1 VPTQG
6 DIAVDRV
13 LREFPLF
20 ADLAPGHLGELLGG
34 ARSTSFLRGQA
45 IYRAGDPARWLHVL
59 LSGQVKLALSCD
71 QGNEKIIDVVE
82 AGQCFGEAELFSPH
96 PCRADAVAVRPSQV
110 LGIAREDLCRVMTMD
125 GRVAMRL
132 MKALAQRQL
141 EMEAELATTDF
152 RSASRRLLDFLVSQA
167 GPGRDRGGE
176 TLVTLSVSKQLL
188 AARFN
193 MQPETLS
200 RKLRN
205 LARDG
210 LISVDGCHIRLKNT
224 MIDRYLS
231 GEVPRRRSCSNVR
244 CACP

>member
-1 VPTQG
+1 VSTRG
-6 DIAVDRV
+6 DIAIKRA
-13 LREFPLF
+13 LKEFPLF
-20 ADLAPGHLGELLGG
+20 ADLAPGHLGELVAG

-45 IYRAGDPARWLHVL
+45 IYRAGDSVRWLHVL

-82 AGQCFGEAELFSPH
+82 AGRCFGEAELFSPH

-110 LGIAREDLCRVMTMD
+110 LAIAREDLCRVMTMD

-152 RSASRRLLDFLVSQA
+152 RSAGRRLLDFLVSQA

-205 LARDG
+205 LAKDG

-224 MIDRYLS
+224 MIDRYLF

>member
-1 VPTQG
+1 VSTQG
-6 DIAVDRV
+6 DIAIERA
-13 LREFPLF
+13 LQEFPLF

-45 IYRAGDPARWLHVL
+45 IYRAGDSARWLHVL

-82 AGQCFGEAELFSPH
+82 AGRCFGEAELFSPH

-210 LISVDGCHIRLKNT
+210 LISVDGRCIRLKNT
-224 MIDRYLS
+224 MIDRYLA
-231 GEVPRRRSCSNVR
+231 GEVPRRRSCSNVH
-244 CACP
+244 CAFP

>member
-1 VPTQG
+1 
-6 DIAVDRV
+6 
-13 LREFPLF
+13 
-20 ADLAPGHLGELLGG
+20 
-34 ARSTSFLRGQA
+34 
-45 IYRAGDPARWLHVL
+45 
-59 LSGQVKLALSCD
+59 VKLALSCD

-82 AGQCFGEAELFSPH
+82 AGRCFGEAELFSPY

-110 LGIAREDLCRVMTMD
+110 LGIAREDLCRVMTLD

-141 EMEAELATTDF
+141 EMEAELATTDI

-210 LISVDGCHIRLKNT
+210 LISVDGRCIRLKNT
-224 MIDRYLS
+224 MIDRYLA
-231 GEVPRRRSCSNVR
+231 GEVPRRRSCSNVH
-244 CACP
+244 CAFP